1 MDRTTGKIQN
11 IKQTI
16 FQLTLKIL
24 HAYLYCGIVGKKYVL
39 SCFPQM
45 GGWDLSRLAETT
57 MLPLGPPNLRNFV
70 IRINISIAIKM
81 SPLLCDRCCCLQENL
96 DMQLDR
102 RGGHGPV
109 GGGGRRST
117 LMVAPRVRRGC
128 GGALKVVQVIRFH
141 IMEEDASPQVEAK
154 GATTRNGSTSS
165 GYLTGQ

>member
-1 MDRTTGKIQN
+1 MFIIYFYVN
-11 IKQTI
+11 P
-16 FQLTLKIL
+16 
-24 HAYLYCGIVGKKYVL
+24 IV
-39 SCFPQM
+39 P
-45 GGWDLSRLAETT
+45 
-57 MLPLGPPNLRNFV
+57 NFV
-70 IRINISIAIKM
+70 IGINISIAVKM

-154 GATTRNGSTSS
+154 GATTRNGSTPS
-165 GYLTGQ
+165 GYITGQREINV

>member
-1 MDRTTGKIQN
+1 
-11 IKQTI
+11 
-16 FQLTLKIL
+16 
-24 HAYLYCGIVGKKYVL
+24 
-39 SCFPQM
+39 M

-96 DMQLDR
+96 DIQLDR

-128 GGALKVVQVIRFH
+128 GGALKNDQVVRFH
-141 IMEEDASPQVEAK
+141 ISDEDASCKGKGSNKEWIKLHQHQV
-154 GATTRNGSTSS
+154 GT
-165 GYLTGQ
+165 